1 MVRVV
6 IGQMGHSVP
15 TVPAA
20 AEAAVWLQSK
30 IDKVYR

>member
-1 MVRVV
+1 MAGVV

-20 AEAAVWLQSK
+20 AETAVRLQSK